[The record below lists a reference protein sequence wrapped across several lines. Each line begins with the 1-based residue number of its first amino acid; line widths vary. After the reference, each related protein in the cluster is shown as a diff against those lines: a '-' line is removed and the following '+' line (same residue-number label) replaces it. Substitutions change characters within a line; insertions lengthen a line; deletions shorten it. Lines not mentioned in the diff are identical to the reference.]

1 MLRELEQA
9 LKRNADEEFQSL
21 EQRMQDGEVS
31 ESEGAEERQEVES
44 EMNRKIEELWLLFEV
59 ADPANM
65 KRRVSIA
72 LCLSNVKNFHKFST
86 HVKNNKTANTRLHD
100 RQHIL

>member
-9 LKRNADEEFQSL
+9 LKKNADAEFQSL
-21 EQRMQDGEVS
+21 EQRLQNGEVS

-44 EMNRKIEELWLLFEV
+44 ETNRKIEELWLLFEV

-72 LCLSNVKNFHKFST
+72 LCEKSPQIFYSRYEY
-86 HVKNNKTANTRLHD
+86 KTANS
-100 RQHIL
+100 